1 MPPKKTTEAPEATK
15 KTKKTKVKKPVV
27 KGTWIWCVGEA
38 RKNLE
43 IEGFV
48 AITKDSKLYKEAMRL
63 KELHTKKS

>member
-1 MPPKKTTEAPEATK
+1 MPPKKTTGDAPKA
-15 KTKKTKVKKPVV
+15 TKKTKVKKPVV
-27 KGTWIWCVGEA
+27 KGSWIWCVGEA

-48 AITKDSKLYKEAMRL
+48 AITNGSKLYKEAMRL